1 MLKYKLA
8 LNIERVRIMAI
19 DWGEAVRIGG
29 MGFGVVFVV
38 LVILSIVIWLT
49 GLVTGKIVTS
59 KDKTNDRKKGA

>member
-1 MLKYKLA
+1 
-8 LNIERVRIMAI
+8 MAI

-59 KDKTNDRKKGA
+59 KDKTNDSKKGA